1 MQGGPGTARIGQC
14 TISQW
19 PISGNPLNDTGLQR
33 AIVMT
38 QNTF

>member
-1 MQGGPGTARIGQC
+1 MGCRRGAVGQC

-19 PISGNPLNDTGLQR
+19 PMPSNPLNDTGLRR
-33 AIVMT
+33 AMVMT